1 MEYKNLF
8 HSFSLSAVLVCLFGL
23 NWSDVTYSQSIDVAI
38 PWGKSLL
45 ITENK
50 SDYLVPAIENGGF
63 DKGLPYFSFR
73 SNLKKGVYQLT
84 LDVVE
89 TTPCLPEDFICIQKV
104 HAEIAAQPLFD
115 LQTSTNLKTTE
126 LLLGLQPYILVNG
139 TVERVK
145 SIRIHCQLV
154 GHQQAGIEKDY
165 VASSV
170 LGSGIWYKISVS
182 QDGVYKLDK
191 TFFENLGVA
200 IESINPQSINIY
212 GNSAG
217 KLSELN
223 NAPYKDDLIK
233 NAIVAV
239 GESDGVFNL
248 TDYFLF
254 YGAGPNRW
262 DYTVANGFNRTQ
274 HIYSTVS
281 CYFIHIDDTDPP
293 LRMQT
298 IADESTTEN
307 QVVNS
312 YSFIDIHELE
322 TYNLVKAGQRWYGE
336 LFDGELTQ
344 SFNFSIPD
352 VVSGSNLTVD
362 YAVASSATSFGNNF
376 QFKYNGSTV
385 KVQNLGIAANDFAY
399 NSGQFSVV
407 PTSSSIGFELTLNR
421 VNASV
426 KGYLDY
432 IKIQGRRSLTY
443 ASGQFKFRDI
453 QSVGVGN
460 VSRFSVN
467 GMNSSCFIWD
477 ITNATSPLQVNG
489 NLSAGVFN
497 FKQKTDSLREFVV
510 FNSTSYLTPS
520 IVGQVTNQNIH
531 ALESKDLVIVTHP
544 DFLAQAQRL
553 ANLHE
558 ESGTTTHVFTT
569 TEVYNEFSSGM
580 QDATAIRRM
589 MKMFYDRANGDPLQQ
604 PKYLLLFGDVTYD
617 PKNRVGDNNY
627 FVPTYEVA
635 ASEDHIEAI
644 VTDDYF
650 GLLDNTSS
658 IAGTDMMR
666 IAVGR
671 LLISNNEQAVQQVNK
686 IEHYLKNGSTFY
698 SGGVNDCCSGET
710 NTGFGDWRLNYTLIA
725 DDEENAYFIKVD
737 TEPAAAAVYNQNPEM
752 NCDKIYCDAYVQTS
766 SAGGERYPDVF
777 NAITDRVQ
785 RGSLVVNYVGHGG
798 EVGAAEERII
808 TIPQIQSWTNI
819 NKLGLFVTATC
830 EFTKFDDP
838 SRVSAGEWI
847 SLNPT
852 GGAIALMTTSRS
864 VYFGVNSNIINAFYA
879 HVFERDANQDALTFG
894 EIMRLT
900 KNTSDF
906 SNNRR
911 SFNLIGDPA
920 LKIALPRFKV
930 VTDSINGLQPLLQMD
945 TIRALSRMVVK
956 GHLVDETGQTMT
968 AFNGVISPT
977 IFDKPKLNHTLKND
991 PKSEFVDF
999 YTQKNALFKGK
1010 ASVKNGYFEFEFI
1023 VPKDIDFHF
1032 GRGKISY
1039 YAENS
1044 IVDASGLDT
1053 NLIIGGINTNA
1064 AVDSEGPAIH
1074 VYLNDNNFVNGG
1086 TTSSQPLLVVETSD
1100 AFGINTVG
1108 NGVGHDL
1115 MAILDGNTAEPIVL
1129 NDYFTGD
1136 LDNYQSGKIRY
1147 TLSNLA
1153 PGEHTI
1159 EIKVWDVNNNSSTEK
1174 LTFVVINESETALAH
1189 VLNYPNP
1196 FTTKTT
1202 FFFEHNQS
1210 CSTLETQIQIYT
1222 VAGRLVKTIN
1232 QTVPT
1237 AGFRIAGIDWDG
1249 TDDFGDVL
1257 AKGVYVYR
1265 VTIDLPGGTK
1275 AEKVEKLVL
1284 LR

>member
-1 MEYKNLF
+1 MSYV
-8 HSFSLSAVLVCLFGL
+8 A
-23 NWSDVTYSQSIDVAI
+23 YSQSIDVSV
-38 PWGKSLL
+38 PWSKSLQ
-45 ITENK
+45 ITENNVE
-50 SDYLVPAIENGGF
+50 LTIPAIENGGYEN
-63 DKGLPYFSFR
+63 GLPYFSFKQVI
-73 SNLKKGVYQLT
+73 KKGDYQFQ
-84 LDVVE
+84 LDILE
-89 TTPCLPEDFICIQKV
+89 TAPCLPEDLALIARYGQGISNQPVYVLK
-104 HAEIAAQPLFD
+104 EIKDQSKTELALGLLPYIRTSAGYERIVSVRISYQLM
-115 LQTSTNLKTTE
+115 QTS
-126 LLLGLQPYILVNG
+126 PV
-139 TVERVK
+139 
-145 SIRIHCQLV
+145 
-154 GHQQAGIEKDY
+154 AIEKDY
-165 VASSV
+165 ATTSV
-170 LGSGIWYKISVS
+170 LGSGTWYKISIN
-182 QDGVYKLDK
+182 QDGIYKLDK
-191 TFFENLGVA
+191 AFFEKLGIS
-200 IESINPQSINIY
+200 IESLNPQSINIY
-212 GNSAG
+212 GNGSG

-223 NAPYKDDLIK
+223 SAPYQDDLIK

-239 GESDGVFNL
+239 GESDGVFNVS
-248 TDYFLF
+248 DYFLF

-262 DYTVANGFNRTQ
+262 DYSSTAGFNRTQ

-281 CYFIHIDDTDPP
+281 CYFIHIDDNDPA
-293 LRMQT
+293 LRMQS
-298 IADESTTEN
+298 ISDESTVEN
-307 QVVNS
+307 QLVTS
-312 YSFIDIHELE
+312 YSYFDIHELE

-344 SFNFSIPD
+344 SFAFSVPD
-352 VVSGSNLTVD
+352 IVSGSNLTVD

-376 QFKYNGSTV
+376 HFKYNGSLV
-385 KVQNLGIAANDFAY
+385 KVQSLAVAANDFAY
-399 NSGQFSVV
+399 NTGQFSIT
-407 PTSSSIGFELTLNR
+407 PNSSAITFDVTLNR

-426 KGYLDY
+426 KGYLDF
-432 IKIQGRRSLTY
+432 IKIQGRRSLNFS
-443 ASGQFKFRDI
+443 SGQYKFRDLV
-453 QSVGVGN
+453 SVGAGN
-460 VSRFSVN
+460 VSKFTIT
-467 GMNSSCFIWD
+467 GMNASTFIWD
-477 ITNATSPLQVNG
+477 ITNVTTPLQVNG
-489 NLSAGVFN
+489 VLTNGAFS
-497 FKQKTDSLREFVV
+497 FKQKTDSLREFIV
-510 FNSTSYLTPS
+510 FNSASYLTPS
-520 IVGQVTNQNIH
+520 IVGFVVNQNIH

-544 DFLAQAQRL
+544 DFLGQAQRL
-553 ANLHE
+553 ASLHE
-558 ESGTTTHVFTT
+558 ENGTSAHVFTT
-569 TEVYNEFSSGM
+569 TDVYNEFSSGM

-589 MKMFYDRANGDPLQQ
+589 MKMFYDRANGDVALQ

-627 FVPTYEVA
+627 FVPTYEVV

-650 GLLDNTSS
+650 GLLDNNSS

-698 SGGVNDCCSGET
+698 SGGINDCCSGET
-710 NTGFGDWRLNYTLIA
+710 NSGFGDWRLNYTLIA

-737 TEPAAAAVYNQNPEM
+737 TEPAAAAVYDQNPEM

-879 HVFERDANQDALTFG
+879 HVFERDANHEAMTFG

-920 LKIALPRFKV
+920 LKIALPRYTI
-930 VTDSINGLQPLLQMD
+930 VTDSINGFNPLLQMD

-956 GHLVDETGQTMT
+956 GHLADENGQIMT
-968 AFNGVISPT
+968 SFNGVISPT

-991 PKSEFVDF
+991 PKSEFLDF
-999 YTQKNALFKGK
+999 YTQKNALYKGK

-1023 VPKDIDFHF
+1023 VPKDIDFHY
-1032 GRGKISY
+1032 GRGKMSY
-1039 YAENS
+1039 YAENTL
-1044 IVDASGLDT
+1044 IDASGLDT
-1053 NLIIGGINTNA
+1053 NLIIGGLNTNA
-1064 AVDSEGPAIH
+1064 ALDTEGPSMN

-1086 TTSSQPLLVVETSD
+1086 TTSSQPLLIIETAD

-1115 MAILDGNTAEPIVL
+1115 IAILDGTTAEPIVL

-1136 LDNYQSGKIRY
+1136 LDSYQSGKIRY
-1147 TLSNLA
+1147 TLKGLT

-1174 LTFVVINESETALAH
+1174 LSFVVVNESETALAH

-1196 FTTKTT
+1196 FTTKTS

-1210 CSTLETQIQIYT
+1210 CATLETQIQIYT

-1237 AGFRIAGIDWDG
+1237 AGFRIAGIEWDG
-1249 TDDFGDVL
+1249 TDDFGDAL

-1265 VTIDLPGGTK
+1265 VTIDLPGGVK